1 MAGIDEIKQTWRMGA
16 PLYLVTGATGYV
28 GGRLVR
34 ELVKEGIRVRILAR
48 SPEKLRDTPWAND
61 VEVFAGD
68 ASDEHAVDRALDGVS
83 VAYYLLHS
91 LQEGKHLE
99 SAERDVARA
108 FSNAAAKHPE
118 LTRIVYLGGLAP
130 NIKPKDMSPHMRS
143 RVEVGEVLRESG
155 VPTVELRAAVIIGSG
170 SASFEMLRYLTERL
184 PAMITPRWVRTKTQP
199 IAVRDVLRY
208 LVKAADLPP
217 EVNRAFDIGGP
228 DVLTYQ
234 DMMQRYAAVAGLP
247 KRIILP
253 INLLSPQ
260 LSSHWINLVTP
271 VPRAIARPLV
281 QSLKHPAVCTEHDI
295 ADWIP
300 DPEEGL
306 LPFDDAVALALTRI
320 KDADVATRWSG
331 ASTPGAP
338 SEPLPSDPEWSGGTL
353 YTDVREVPT
362 DVSAEDLWQAIE
374 CIGGPQGWYSA
385 RILWEIRG
393 LIDRIFGGVGL
404 RRGRRDPSHL
414 RVGDAVDFWRVEER
428 IPPLLLRLRAEMKM
442 PGRAWLEFT
451 VVDRPEGGVML
462 RQRAVYWPKALSGHL
477 YWWSVAPF
485 HAFVF
490 PPMARHIVERAE
502 RIARDNQIAATERDA
517 LGREAPQSRVGG

>member
-1 MAGIDEIKQTWRMGA
+1 MSEHTKEVTTC
-16 PLYLVTGATGYV
+16 LVTGATGYV

-34 ELVKEGIRVRILAR
+34 ELLKAGMQVRVLAR
-48 SPEKLRDTPWAND
+48 SPEKLRDAPWID
-61 VEVFAGD
+61 EVEVVHGDAGD
-68 ASDEHAVDRALDGVS
+68 EAAVDTALEGID

-91 LQEGKHLE
+91 LQDGANLE
-99 SAERDVARA
+99 SAESSIARA
-108 FSNAAAKHPE
+108 FSTAAAKHREPE
-118 LTRIVYLGGLAP
+118 DRLRRIVYLGGLAP
-130 NIKPKDMSPHMRS
+130 QIDPAKMSPHMRS
-143 RVEVGEVLRESG
+143 RVEVGNILRRSG

-208 LVKAADLPP
+208 LVLAADLPP

-228 DVLTYQ
+228 DVLSYQ
-234 DMMQRYAAVAGLP
+234 NMMERYAAVAGLR

-271 VPRAIARPLV
+271 VPRGIARPLV
-281 QSLKHPAVCTEHDI
+281 QSLKHPAVCSEHDI

-300 DPEEGL
+300 DPPSGL
-306 LPFDDAVALALTRI
+306 LSFDEAVNLALQRI
-320 KDADVATRWSG
+320 KDAEVATRWSG

-338 SEPLPSDPEWSGGTL
+338 SDPLPSDPDWAGGTL
-353 YTDVREVPT
+353 YTDIRELT
-362 DVSAEDLWQAIE
+362 CSASPEELWRAVE
-374 CIGGPQGWYSA
+374 CIGGENGWYSA
-385 RILWEIRG
+385 NLLWEARG
-393 LIDRIFGGVGL
+393 LIDRMVGGVGL
-404 RRGRRDPSHL
+404 RRGRRDPHHL

-428 IPPLLLRLRAEMKM
+428 LPPSLLRLRAEMKM

-451 VVDRPEGGVML
+451 VEALPNGQSHL
-462 RQRAVYWPKALSGHL
+462 RQRAVYWPKGLGGHL

-490 PPMARHIVERAE
+490 PPMARHIVEQAE
-502 RIARDNQIAATERDA
+502 RAGKRSDTIAA
-517 LGREAPQSRVGG
+517 

>member
-1 MAGIDEIKQTWRMGA
+1 VANRAA
-16 PLYLVTGATGYV
+16 PGHTEGMDRGLCLVTGATGYV

-34 ELVKEGIRVRILAR
+34 ELLKSGWRVRVLAR
-48 SPEKLRDTPWAND
+48 SPEKLRDAPWID
-61 VEVFAGD
+61 QVEVATGDAGD
-68 ASDEHAVDRALDGVS
+68 EQAVSAALTDVD

-91 LQEGKHLE
+91 LQEGKNLE
-99 SAERDVARA
+99 SAERDVATS
-108 FSNAAAKHPE
+108 FSHAAAQHAVPKDR
-118 LTRIVYLGGLAP
+118 LRRIVYLGGLAP
-130 NIKPKDMSPHMRS
+130 AIATENMSPHMRS
-143 RVEVGEVLRESG
+143 RVEVGNVLRDSG
-155 VPTVELRAAVIIGSG
+155 VPTVELRAAVVIGSG

-208 LVKAADLPP
+208 LVLSADLPP

-234 DMMQRYAAVAGLP
+234 DMMQRYAAVAGLR

-281 QSLKHPAVCTEHDI
+281 RSLKHPAVCTEHDI
-295 ADWIP
+295 AQWIP

-306 LPFDDAVALALTRI
+306 LPFTDAVELALKRI
-320 KDADVATRWSG
+320 RDADVATRWSG

-338 SEPLPSDPEWSGGTL
+338 SDPLPSDPDWSGGTL
-353 YTDVREVPT
+353 YEDIRELDADATP
-362 DVSAEDLWQAIE
+362 ADLWQALE
-374 CIGGPQGWYSA
+374 CIGGNQGWYSA
-385 RILWEIRG
+385 RLLWETRG

-404 RRGRRDPSHL
+404 RRGRRDPNHL

-428 IPPLLLRLRAEMKM
+428 IEPTLLRLRAEMKM

-451 VVDRPEGGVML
+451 VTALPDGRAHL
-462 RQRAVYWPKALSGHL
+462 RQRAVFWPRGLAGHA

-490 PPMARHIVERAE
+490 PPMARHMVERAQE
-502 RIARDNQIAATERDA
+502 IAKRSDRIAA
-517 LGREAPQSRVGG
+517 